1 MPALNTAYDILT
13 TELAAIHSAEQQLL
27 RAMPKLSKQVSSG
40 RLRKLLERRA
50 EQGERLLED
59 VDEALEQLEA
69 PRSRPKNVAAEGLI
83 EDVKNHLDMVKEDNL
98 VHSVLLASVQKIE
111 HYCIAAWGTAASMGR
126 LLGEDKVVETMDE
139 LLEEGKEFD
148 EEMTRLAE
156 EEVNLAALGQSEENG
171 EDAGQSVE
179 GESRGMKKGA
189 KGKKRK

>member
-1 MPALNTAYDILT
+1 MPALNTAHDILT
-13 TELAAIHSAEQQLL
+13 TELAAIYSAEQQLL
-27 RAMPKLSKQVSSG
+27 RAMPKLSKQVSSD
-40 RLRKLLERRA
+40 RLRQLLERRA

-69 PRSRPKNVAAEGLI
+69 PKARPKNVAAEGLI
-83 EDVKNHLDMVKEDNL
+83 EDVKSHLDMVKEENL
-98 VHSVLLASVQKIE
+98 VDSVLLASVQKIE

-156 EEVNLAALGQSEENG
+156 EEVNLAALGQGEENG

-179 GESRGMKKGA
+179 EKSRGKKKGA
-189 KGKKRK
+189 KGKK